1 MIKFSYVD
9 VKSITSDVPR
19 SEFSEAEIDTL
30 ADLILECEGVL
41 KPIFLQQIDLDQ
53 YKVIEGD
60 LEYYA
65 AVRAKEKNLRQGEMI
80 NAIIVSPAQ
89 EKSIKQQLDFFKKS
103 QSLNVPEKRE
113 NNPSQTNFDG
123 VESRILN
130 IESRQNNLES
140 RLNKVFDQQNSKLES
155 INQKYDREIQE
166 IKSQIPK
173 KSQPLE
179 AFNTLT
185 ISELAFRLKSANITG
200 KTADK
205 IIQNIERERSKKPFE
220 SLGDIIERIEGL
232 GDKRMISILDTWS
245 RTLFL

>member
-1 MIKFSYVD
+1 VIKFSYVD

-41 KPIFLQQIDLDQ
+41 KPIFLQQVDLEH

-89 EKSIKQQLDFFKKS
+89 EQSIKQQLNFFKKS

-113 NNPSQTNFDG
+113 NNASTT
-123 VESRILN
+123 
-130 IESRQNNLES
+130 NLES
-140 RLNKVFDQQNSKLES
+140 RLMNLELRLERT
-155 INQKYDREIQE
+155 INEMREE
-166 IKSQIPK
+166 IKEDKRKTEERFKAIEGEKKKQI
-173 KSQPLE
+173 SPLE
-179 AFNTLT
+179 ILNT
-185 ISELAFRLKSANITG
+185 SEQEELFKILQRKRVKN
-200 KTADK
+200 ADK
-205 IIQNIERERSKKPFE
+205 LADAICKARTQNKSFRDYTDVYDSVRSLKIKGLLGEKTMFAII
-220 SLGDIIERIEGL
+220 
-232 GDKRMISILDTWS
+232 DTLS
-245 RTLFL
+245 NY

>member
-30 ADLILECEGVL
+30 ADLILECQGVL
-41 KPIFLQQIDLDQ
+41 KPIFLQQVDLEH

-89 EKSIKQQLDFFKKS
+89 EQSIKQQLNFFNKY

-113 NNPSQTNFDG
+113 NNASTTNLEPRLMNLELRLERTINEIREEIKEDKRKTEERFKAIEG
-123 VESRILN
+123 EKKKQISPLEILN
-130 IESRQNNLES
+130 TSE
-140 RLNKVFDQQNSKLES
+140 
-155 INQKYDREIQE
+155 QE
-166 IKSQIPK
+166 
-173 KSQPLE
+173 
-179 AFNTLT
+179 
-185 ISELAFRLKSANITG
+185 ELFKILQRKRVKN
-200 KTADK
+200 ADK
-205 IIQNIERERSKKPFE
+205 LADAICKARTQNKSFRDYTDVYDSVRSLKIKGLLGEKTMFAIIDALSNY
-220 SLGDIIERIEGL
+220 
-232 GDKRMISILDTWS
+232 
-245 RTLFL
+245 

>member
-30 ADLILECEGVL
+30 ADLILECQGVL
-41 KPIFLQQIDLDQ
+41 KPIFLQQVDLEH

-89 EKSIKQQLDFFKKS
+89 EQSIKQQLNFFKKS

-113 NNPSQTNFDG
+113 NNASTT
-123 VESRILN
+123 
-130 IESRQNNLES
+130 NLES
-140 RLNKVFDQQNSKLES
+140 RLMNLELRLERT
-155 INQKYDREIQE
+155 INEIREE
-166 IKSQIPK
+166 IKEDKRKIEERLKAIEGENK
-173 KSQPLE
+173 KLISPLE
-179 AFNTLT
+179 ILNTWEKE
-185 ISELAFRLKSANITG
+185 ELFKILQRKRVKN
-200 KTADK
+200 ADK
-205 IIQNIERERSKKPFE
+205 LADAICKARTQNKSFRDYTDVYDSVRSLKIKGLLGEKTMFAIIDALSNY
-220 SLGDIIERIEGL
+220 
-232 GDKRMISILDTWS
+232 
-245 RTLFL
+245 

>member
-41 KPIFLQQIDLDQ
+41 KPIFLQQVDLEQ

-89 EKSIKQQLDFFKKS
+89 EQSIKQQLNFFKKS

-113 NNPSQTNFDG
+113 NNASTT
-123 VESRILN
+123 
-130 IESRQNNLES
+130 NLES
-140 RLNKVFDQQNSKLES
+140 RLMNLELRLERT
-155 INQKYDREIQE
+155 INEMREE
-166 IKSQIPK
+166 IKEDKRKTEERFKAIEGEKKKQI
-173 KSQPLE
+173 SPLE
-179 AFNTLT
+179 ILNT
-185 ISELAFRLKSANITG
+185 SEQEELFKILQRKRVKN
-200 KTADK
+200 ADK
-205 IIQNIERERSKKPFE
+205 LADAICKARTQNKSFRDYTDVYDSVRSLKIKGLLGEKTMFAII
-220 SLGDIIERIEGL
+220 
-232 GDKRMISILDTWS
+232 DTLS
-245 RTLFL
+245 NY

>member
-41 KPIFLQQIDLDQ
+41 KPIFLQQVDLEH

-89 EKSIKQQLDFFKKS
+89 EQSIKQQLNFFNKS
-103 QSLNVPEKRE
+103 QSLNVPEKRD
-113 NNPSQTNFDG
+113 NNPSQTNFEPRLMNLELRLERTINEIREEIKDDKRKTEERFKAIEG
-123 VESRILN
+123 EKKKQISPLEILN
-130 IESRQNNLES
+130 TWEQG
-140 RLNKVFDQQNSKLES
+140 
-155 INQKYDREIQE
+155 
-166 IKSQIPK
+166 
-173 KSQPLE
+173 
-179 AFNTLT
+179 
-185 ISELAFRLKSANITG
+185 ELFKILQRKRVKN
-200 KTADK
+200 ADK
-205 IIQNIERERSKKPFE
+205 LADMICKARAKNNSFADYTDVYDSVKSLNIKGVFGQKTMFSIIDALSNY
-220 SLGDIIERIEGL
+220 
-232 GDKRMISILDTWS
+232 
-245 RTLFL
+245 

>member
-1 MIKFSYVD
+1 M
-9 VKSITSDVPR
+9 
-19 SEFSEAEIDTL
+19 
-30 ADLILECEGVL
+30 L

>member
-41 KPIFLQQIDLDQ
+41 KPIFLQQVDLEQ

-80 NAIIVSPAQ
+80 NAIIVSPTQ

-103 QSLNVPEKRE
+103 QTLNIPEKRD
-113 NNPSQTNFDG
+113 NNPSQTNLEPRLMNLELRLERTINEIREEIKEDKRKTEERFKAIEG
-123 VESRILN
+123 ENKKQITPLEILN
-130 IESRQNNLES
+130 TWEQG
-140 RLNKVFDQQNSKLES
+140 
-155 INQKYDREIQE
+155 
-166 IKSQIPK
+166 
-173 KSQPLE
+173 
-179 AFNTLT
+179 
-185 ISELAFRLKSANITG
+185 ELFKILQRKRVKN
-200 KTADK
+200 ADK
-205 IIQNIERERSKKPFE
+205 LADAICKARTKNNSFADYTDVYDAVKSLNIKGLLGQKTMFAIIDALSNY
-220 SLGDIIERIEGL
+220 
-232 GDKRMISILDTWS
+232 
-245 RTLFL
+245 

>member
-1 MIKFSYVD
+1 VIKFSYVD

-41 KPIFLQQIDLDQ
+41 KPIFLQQVDLEQ

-89 EKSIKQQLDFFKKS
+89 EQSIKQQLNFFKKS

-113 NNPSQTNFDG
+113 NNASTT
-123 VESRILN
+123 
-130 IESRQNNLES
+130 NLES
-140 RLNKVFDQQNSKLES
+140 RLMNLELRLERT
-155 INQKYDREIQE
+155 INEMREE
-166 IKSQIPK
+166 IKEDKRKTEERFKAIEGEKKKQI
-173 KSQPLE
+173 SPLE
-179 AFNTLT
+179 ILNT
-185 ISELAFRLKSANITG
+185 SEQEELFKILQRKRVKN
-200 KTADK
+200 ADK
-205 IIQNIERERSKKPFE
+205 LADAICKARTQNKSFRDYTDVYDSVRSLKIKGLLGEKTMFAII
-220 SLGDIIERIEGL
+220 
-232 GDKRMISILDTWS
+232 DTLS
-245 RTLFL
+245 NY

>member
-1 MIKFSYVD
+1 
-9 VKSITSDVPR
+9 
-19 SEFSEAEIDTL
+19 
-30 ADLILECEGVL
+30 
-41 KPIFLQQIDLDQ
+41 
-53 YKVIEGD
+53 
-60 LEYYA
+60 
-65 AVRAKEKNLRQGEMI
+65 VRAKEKNLRQGEMI

-89 EKSIKQQLDFFKKS
+89 EQSIKQQLNFFKKS

-113 NNPSQTNFDG
+113 NNASTTNFDG

-130 IESRQNNLES
+130 MESRQNNLES
-140 RLNKVFDQQNSKLES
+140 RLNQGFDRQNSIVQN
-155 INQKYDREIQE
+155 INQKFDREIQE

-179 AFNTLT
+179 AFNTLSL
-185 ISELAFRLKSANITG
+185 SELAFRLKTANITG
-200 KTADK
+200 KTAEK
-205 IIQNIERERSKKPFE
+205 IIQNIERERAKKPFE